1 MAGVSINTG
10 PAYHEERLADSPK
23 ERWPDILSQ
32 RRLYIETQ
40 FEYDCRCIVQ
50 YLAEAEEFHK
60 ELGYE
65 SADEMLR
72 EELLI
77 RPEWVRIA
85 VDWLTQQ
92 ERPEPVTKAE
102 VEVALKS
109 HGGDRRSDE
118 ARKDRE
124 DQVDIINL
132 KGGTQAAYIRAR
144 LERDH
149 PEIAEQLE
157 QGEFKSARQAGI
169 AAGFVKDVP
178 TVRMTDPAK
187 AAASVIER
195 MGNEWAAQLAARLTE
210 ALTDV

>member
-10 PAYHEERLADSPK
+10 PAYHEDRLADAPRD
-23 ERWPDILSQ
+23 RWPDILSQ

-40 FEYDCRCIVQ
+40 FDYDCRCIVQ
-50 YLAEAEEFHK
+50 YLAEAEEFYE

-72 EELLI
+72 EELLV

-109 HGGDRRSDE
+109 HGGDRRSEE
-118 ARKDRE
+118 AKE
-124 DQVDIINL
+124 DQASNRSL
-132 KGGTQAAYIRAR
+132 KCGEGADYIKAR
-144 LERDH
+144 LRRDH
-149 PEIAEQLE
+149 PEVAAQLE
-157 QGEFKSARQAGI
+157 RGEFKSARQAGI

-178 TVRMTDPAK
+178 TVRLADPAK
-187 AAASVIER
+187 AATSIVER
-195 MGNEWAAQLAARLTE
+195 MGREWATALAAAIQSSTTG
-210 ALTDV
+210 A